1 MYEKCVLG
9 PSGWQTFFAANHSA
23 LLTERFNV
31 SRPFFRRRWP
41 CGVSGTK
48 VTRAVVCDWRWREH
62 WNWSPR
68 GALSAHH
75 ALPVQAAL
83 SMTPILGTEQ
93 QQGSW
98 IVSLCWRHPAL
109 GLKVTC
115 CCQRA
120 VCIIIVVVIII
131 IVISSSIKSLY
142 LGGLP
147 ILWVASENPAASYVV
162 RCLLIFILCCAI
174 MFPSFSILMDSHRS
188 LKSLRVC
195 LWTGALCEPLRVML
209 AGTRTLSTRDHVPL
223 RVAFVR

>member
-1 MYEKCVLG
+1 MYRG
-9 PSGWQTFFAANHSA
+9 PSFGGGGLAVCPEQKSHEQWFAIGVGENIGTD
-23 LLTERFNV
+23 LLEAQ
-31 SRPFFRRRWP
+31 P
-41 CGVSGTK
+41 
-48 VTRAVVCDWRWREH
+48 
-62 WNWSPR
+62 
-68 GALSAHH
+68 LSAHH